1 MVVQEDGS
9 YAGFNEQE
17 LTSQS
22 GGKAR
27 AARLI
32 KVLHTEQAVLSKMSA
47 GLSLSIMPPDSI
59 WQLDAMS
66 YASTCLSYLR

>member
-1 MVVQEDGS
+1 MIKPYYAVGFIGQWRTLFLQEDGS
-9 YAGFNEQE
+9 YAGFDEEE

-32 KVLHTEQAVLSKMSA
+32 KV
-47 GLSLSIMPPDSI
+47 P
-59 WQLDAMS
+59 
-66 YASTCLSYLR
+66 

>member
-1 MVVQEDGS
+1 MAAQEDGS

-32 KVLHTEQAVLSKMSA
+32 KVPYTQQAVTSKTLPGS
-47 GLSLSIMPPDSI
+47 SLSTMPPNSNGSLM
-59 WQLDAMS
+59 QCPMHHHV
-66 YASTCLSYLR
+66 CPP